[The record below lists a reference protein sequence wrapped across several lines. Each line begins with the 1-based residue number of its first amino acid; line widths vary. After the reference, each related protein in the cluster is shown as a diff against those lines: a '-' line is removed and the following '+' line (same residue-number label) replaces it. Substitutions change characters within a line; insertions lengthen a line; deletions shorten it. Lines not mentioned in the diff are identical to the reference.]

1 MSQLIEQFYTAFSK
15 LEAEKMVSC
24 YHPEVIFHDPAF
36 GELKGERAKNMWRM
50 LCHSQKDKDFK
61 VTFKVLSSDDHY
73 GQAHWEAF
81 YTFSQSGRKVHNT
94 ISANFEFKEGLIIK
108 HTDNFNLY
116 RWSQQALGLKGYL
129 FGFTSFFQN
138 KLQQQTN
145 RLLDK
150 FENKQRQKSN

>member
-1 MSQLIEQFYTAFSK
+1 MSRLIEQFYTAFTN

-36 GELKGERAKNMWRM
+36 GELKGERVKNMWRM

-73 GQAHWEAF
+73 AQVHWEAF
-81 YTFSQSGRKVHNT
+81 YTFSQSGRKVHNI
-94 ISANFEFKEGLIIK
+94 ISANFDFKEGLIIK

-129 FGFTSFFQN
+129 LGFTSFFQN

-150 FENKQRQKSN
+150 FENKQKSN